1 MTTTTA
7 TTFADFIAAVNARL
21 VELGR
26 SPLHPLSS
34 DYGYM
39 DHLFYLD
46 ETPPTVEAAIV
57 RMDYANAKHQADR
70 RNGC

>member
-46 ETPPTVEAAIV
+46 ETPP
-57 RMDYANAKHQADR
+57 H
-70 RNGC
+70 C